1 MSNQLEPPKKPR
13 RPKSKRLKVSKK
25 EQWERILKDVEKQ
38 EVPIGC
44 LESIQVNLRD
54 GTSVLVDIR
63 QLIEEGN
70 DPELVE
76 YMVNSKL
83 KALDHIINDVDF
95 YISVDSV
102 AKVVQPITDSIL
114 KDL

>member
-1 MSNQLEPPKKPR
+1 MSQQPKKPR
-13 RPKSKRLKVSKK
+13 QPRSKRLKVSKK
-25 EQWERILKDVEKQ
+25 EQWERILKDVEKK

-54 GTSVLVDIR
+54 GTSVIVDIK
-63 QLIEEGN
+63 QLLADGQ
-70 DPELVE
+70 DPALVE

-83 KALDHIINDVDF
+83 KALDHIIDDVDF

-102 AKVVQPITDSIL
+102 AKTVQPITDSIL
-114 KDL
+114 RDL

>member
-1 MSNQLEPPKKPR
+1 MSQQPKKPR
-13 RPKSKRLKVSKK
+13 QPRSKRLKVSKK
-25 EQWERILKDVEKQ
+25 EQWERILKDVEKK

-54 GTSVLVDIR
+54 GTSVIVDIK
-63 QLIEEGN
+63 QLLADGQ

-83 KALDHIINDVDF
+83 KALDHIIDDVDF

-102 AKVVQPITDSIL
+102 AKTVQPITDSIL
-114 KDL
+114 RDL

>member
-1 MSNQLEPPKKPR
+1 MSQQPKKPR
-13 RPKSKRLKVSKK
+13 QPRSKRLKVSKK
-25 EQWERILKDVEKQ
+25 EQWERILKDVEKK

-54 GTSVLVDIR
+54 GTSVIVDIK
-63 QLIEEGN
+63 QLRAEGQ
-70 DPELVE
+70 DPALVE

-83 KALDHIINDVDF
+83 KALDHIIDDVDF

-102 AKVVQPITDSIL
+102 AKTVQPITDSIL
-114 KDL
+114 RDL

>member
-1 MSNQLEPPKKPR
+1 MSQQSKKPR
-13 RPKSKRLKVSKK
+13 QPRSKRLKVSKK
-25 EQWERILKDVEKQ
+25 EQWETILKNVEKK

-54 GTSVLVDIR
+54 GTSVVIDIK
-63 QLIEEGN
+63 QLLAEGQ

-76 YMVNSKL
+76 YAVNSKL
-83 KALDHIINDVDF
+83 KALDHIIDDVDF

-102 AKVVQPITDSIL
+102 AKTVQPITDIIL

>member
-1 MSNQLEPPKKPR
+1 MSQQPKKPR
-13 RPKSKRLKVSKK
+13 QPRSKRLKVSKK
-25 EQWERILKDVEKQ
+25 EQWERILKDVEKK

-54 GTSVLVDIR
+54 GTSVIVDIK
-63 QLIEEGN
+63 QLLADGQ

-83 KALDHIINDVDF
+83 KALDHIIDDVDF

-102 AKVVQPITDSIL
+102 AKTVQPITDSIL

>member
-1 MSNQLEPPKKPR
+1 MSQQPKKPR
-13 RPKSKRLKVSKK
+13 QPRSKRLKVSKK
-25 EQWERILKDVEKQ
+25 EQWERILKDVEKK

-54 GTSVLVDIR
+54 GTSVIVDIK
-63 QLIEEGN
+63 QLLADGQ

-83 KALDHIINDVDF
+83 KALDHIIDDVDF

-102 AKVVQPITDSIL
+102 AKTVQPITDIIL
-114 KDL
+114 RDL

>member
-1 MSNQLEPPKKPR
+1 MSQQPKKPKQPR
-13 RPKSKRLKVSKK
+13 SKRLKVSKK
-25 EQWERILKDVEKQ
+25 EQWERILKDVEKR

-54 GTSVLVDIR
+54 GTSVIVDIK
-63 QLIEEGN
+63 QLLAEGQ

-83 KALDHIINDVDF
+83 KALDHIIDDVDF

-102 AKVVQPITDSIL
+102 AKTVQPITDSIL

>member
-1 MSNQLEPPKKPR
+1 MSQQPKKPR
-13 RPKSKRLKVSKK
+13 QPRSKRLKVSKK

-102 AKVVQPITDSIL
+102 AKVIQPITDSIL

>member
-1 MSNQLEPPKKPR
+1 MSQQPKKPR
-13 RPKSKRLKVSKK
+13 QPRSKRLKVSKK
-25 EQWERILKDVEKQ
+25 EQWERILKDVEKK

-54 GTSVLVDIR
+54 GTSVIVDIK
-63 QLIEEGN
+63 QLLAEGQ
-70 DPELVE
+70 DPALVE

-83 KALDHIINDVDF
+83 KALDHIIDDVDF

-102 AKVVQPITDSIL
+102 AKTVQPITDSIL
-114 KDL
+114 RDL

>member
-1 MSNQLEPPKKPR
+1 MSQQPKKPR
-13 RPKSKRLKVSKK
+13 QQKSKRLKVSKK
-25 EQWERILKDVEKQ
+25 EQWERILKDVEKK

-54 GTSVLVDIR
+54 GTSVIVDIK
-63 QLIEEGN
+63 QLLADGQ

-83 KALDHIINDVDF
+83 KALDHIIDDVDF

-102 AKVVQPITDSIL
+102 AKTVQPITDSIL
-114 KDL
+114 RDL